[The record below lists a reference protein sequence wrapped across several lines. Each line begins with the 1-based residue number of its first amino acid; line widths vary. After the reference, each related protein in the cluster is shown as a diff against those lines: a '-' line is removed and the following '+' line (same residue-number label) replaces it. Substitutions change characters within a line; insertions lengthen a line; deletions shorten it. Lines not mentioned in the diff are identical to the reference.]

1 MSTEAFDVLRTA
13 VLTRTP
19 TAIMHVF
26 DSAAVT
32 PGVLH
37 ELVDRDLVALFTGGH
52 YKLTY
57 KGYSL
62 RCRLLAA

>member
-1 MSTEAFDVLRTA
+1 MSTEAFTVLRDA

-26 DSAAVT
+26 DSAAVA

-37 ELVDRDLVALFTGGH
+37 DLIDRDLVAPFTGSH
-52 YKLTY
+52 YVLTY

-62 RCRLLAA
+62 RCRLLAV